1 MRIQNGQP
9 KFLQVNVHTFGALY
23 GYNNESGI
31 FDFISGETIE
41 VTDGL
46 DFEVDYPQQV
56 LMVDGHPE
64 LFVSNGSHGNWGAP
78 GEFTYKLSEFLQKR
92 PKPCAP
98 NIFRIEIIEEFSM
111 ENFFGKFFN
120 PIPTGNGLNQPIYSY
135 HVTQASGNRVNVI
148 AQCPQTLFL
157 VLCFIWV

>member
-1 MRIQNGQP
+1 MPEKYFFFPFKTLVPRITFGNHFCDGDSSHMRIQNGQP
-9 KFLQVNVHTFGALY
+9 KLLQVNVHTFGALY
-23 GYNNESGI
+23 GYNNETGI

-78 GEFTYKLSEFLQKR
+78 GE
-92 PKPCAP
+92 
-98 NIFRIEIIEEFSM
+98 
-111 ENFFGKFFN
+111 
-120 PIPTGNGLNQPIYSY
+120 
-135 HVTQASGNRVNVI
+135 
-148 AQCPQTLFL
+148 
-157 VLCFIWV
+157 

>member
-9 KFLQVNVHTFGALY
+9 KLLQVNVHTFGALY
-23 GYNNESGI
+23 GYNNETGI

-78 GEFTYKLSEFLQKR
+78 GEFTYKLSDFPIRILAKIAEAMCSK
-92 PKPCAP
+92 
-98 NIFRIEIIEEFSM
+98 NIFYR
-111 ENFFGKFFN
+111 N
-120 PIPTGNGLNQPIYSY
+120 Y
-135 HVTQASGNRVNVI
+135 
-148 AQCPQTLFL
+148 
-157 VLCFIWV
+157 